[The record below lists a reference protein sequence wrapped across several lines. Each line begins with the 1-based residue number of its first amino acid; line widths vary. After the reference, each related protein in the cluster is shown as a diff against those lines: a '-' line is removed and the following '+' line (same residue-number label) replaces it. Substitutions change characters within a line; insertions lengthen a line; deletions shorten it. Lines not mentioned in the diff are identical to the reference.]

1 MSPRRRYQL
10 RRSDLNER
18 IEGLI
23 QAACREGTEPDD
35 AELIRQVV
43 TTGIHLL
50 RDGTSRAEL
59 KLVNS
64 ALKELRHAF
73 RVFGPYEEKRKVAVF
88 GSARTTEDH
97 PDYRQAHAFAEAM
110 RERGWM
116 SITGAGDG
124 IMGAAQGGAG
134 RASSFGV
141 NIRLPFEQAANE
153 TIAGDEK
160 LINFRYFFT
169 RKVVFVKESHAIALF
184 PGGFGTHDEGLE
196 ALTLIQTG
204 KSEMV
209 PVVFVDAPEG
219 TYWRDWM
226 VWVETHLRDRGLIS
240 PDDMNLF
247 RVTDSV
253 DAAVAEIEGFY
264 RNYHSSR
271 YLDGRLVLRLHEAPS
286 DEQLEALNDEFG
298 RLLASGRIERAE
310 PHAEEHPRLS
320 DLPRLCLHF
329 DRKRVGL
336 LRALID
342 RLNGFAEGVPPPSA
356 ARRRAI
362 FETPFTEA
370 EEAAEEAESYA
381 EEDEDEGAGDA
392 AERFRAP

>member
-124 IMGAAQGGAG
+124 IMGGPGRRGARLLLWRQHPSALRASGERDDRGRREADQLSLLLHAQGRLREGVPRDRALSGRLRNPRRGPRSAHADPDREERDGAG
-134 RASSFGV
+134 R
-141 NIRLPFEQAANE
+141 L
-153 TIAGDEK
+153 
-160 LINFRYFFT
+160 
-169 RKVVFVKESHAIALF
+169 
-184 PGGFGTHDEGLE
+184 
-196 ALTLIQTG
+196 
-204 KSEMV
+204 
-209 PVVFVDAPEG
+209 
-219 TYWRDWM
+219 
-226 VWVETHLRDRGLIS
+226 
-240 PDDMNLF
+240 
-247 RVTDSV
+247 
-253 DAAVAEIEGFY
+253 
-264 RNYHSSR
+264 
-271 YLDGRLVLRLHEAPS
+271 
-286 DEQLEALNDEFG
+286 
-298 RLLASGRIERAE
+298 
-310 PHAEEHPRLS
+310 
-320 DLPRLCLHF
+320 
-329 DRKRVGL
+329 
-336 LRALID
+336 
-342 RLNGFAEGVPPPSA
+342 
-356 ARRRAI
+356 RRRARGNLL
-362 FETPFTEA
+362 A
-370 EEAAEEAESYA
+370 RL
-381 EEDEDEGAGDA
+381 DGLGRDA
-392 AERFRAP
+392 SP